1 MFVPKKL
8 LNDLTYEIIG
18 VAIEVHKYL
27 GPGLPESVYQSC
39 MYEEFRLMEIP
50 TKSQMVVPIDYKGL
64 MIDALLKCDFFVDEL
79 IVIELKSVNIIL
91 PVHEAQ
97 LITYMKLLSAPKGIL
112 INFNVTNIFKEVQ
125 KTFVNEYFRDL
136 PES

>member
-1 MFVPKKL
+1 M
-8 LNDLTYEIIG
+8 G
-18 VAIEVHKYL
+18 VAIEVRKYL
-27 GPGLPESVYQSC
+27 GPGLLESVYQSC

-97 LITYMKLLSAPKGIL
+97 LITYIKLLSVPKGIL
-112 INFNVTNIFKEVQ
+112 INFNVTNIFKEGQ

>member
-1 MFVPKKL
+1 
-8 LNDLTYEIIG
+8 
-18 VAIEVHKYL
+18 
-27 GPGLPESVYQSC
+27 
-39 MYEEFRLMEIP
+39 
-50 TKSQMVVPIDYKGL
+50 MVVPIDYKGL

-112 INFNVTNIFKEVQ
+112 INFNVTNIFKEGQ

>member
-1 MFVPKKL
+1 M
-8 LNDLTYEIIG
+8 IG
-18 VAIEVHKYL
+18 VAIEVRKYL
-27 GPGLPESVYQSC
+27 GPGLLESVYQSC

-97 LITYMKLLSAPKGIL
+97 LITYIKLLSVPKGIL
-112 INFNVTNIFKEVQ
+112 INFNVTNIFKEGQ